1 MENVLKTC
9 MYRVKSDLRGRLI
22 VPYQANGVLW
32 MLRREIA
39 ADVAAPGARVY
50 RGGLLCDDMGLG
62 KTIQTIAT
70 MIGNPQPSTLIV
82 VPKAVVVQWV
92 EAVRRFMGAEPHV
105 ITSGMKK
112 TGLGDVRADDLRD
125 HKIVITTYPT
135 VAALEDA
142 AAKRDAK
149 NPFHEVVF
157 SRIVCDEVHVIK
169 NHGSKIF
176 SLITAIDARIR
187 WGLTGTPILRNLRD
201 LANLLVYVGMVP
213 LTKSALLSMRST
225 YVLRRTKEDVAR
237 VTERLRLPPL
247 DIRLV
252 STPFR
257 TAEERALYDDI
268 REEGRLRLAALH
280 AAGAGERDESNTHFH
295 VLEAI
300 LRLRQCVVNPQVLLD
315 GLDRKARA
323 ASGEASEP
331 SRRRGDRANG
341 ASEATRANGASEA
354 TRANGASETTERGPS
369 DRASAAS
376 DRASAASDRASAA
389 SEGPPTWTH
398 GFTKLELLME
408 LIAEHKTSGEKTLIF
423 CHWIGEMDAIQDR
436 LRTVHGLESVRLDGT
451 LSEFERARVIDEFET
466 STTVDF
472 LVVQIDCGGVG
483 LNLQAATRV
492 YINSLHWNAANE
504 LQAIGRTHRTGQ
516 TQKVVVT
523 RLIIED
529 TIDEYII
536 QKQGGKLK
544 IAAEA
549 FDDPRFVTKL
559 NDAKGETHKLT
570 RKDLAKIFSV
580 S

>member
-1 MENVLKTC
+1 MNNLNSPNYDTNMENVLKTC

-112 TGLGDVRADDLRD
+112 KSSGLGDVRADDLRD

-213 LTKSALLSMRST
+213 LTKSALLGMRST

-323 ASGEASEP
+323 ASGEA
-331 SRRRGDRANG
+331 
-341 ASEATRANGASEA
+341 
-354 TRANGASETTERGPS
+354 TERTE
-369 DRASAAS
+369 RASATSEA
-376 DRASAASDRASAA
+376 ASAA
-389 SEGPPTWTH
+389 SEQQWTH

-436 LRTVHGLESVRLDGT
+436 LLAVHGLESVRLDGT
-451 LSEFERARVIDEFET
+451 LSELDRARVIDEFET
-466 STTVDF
+466 STTIDF